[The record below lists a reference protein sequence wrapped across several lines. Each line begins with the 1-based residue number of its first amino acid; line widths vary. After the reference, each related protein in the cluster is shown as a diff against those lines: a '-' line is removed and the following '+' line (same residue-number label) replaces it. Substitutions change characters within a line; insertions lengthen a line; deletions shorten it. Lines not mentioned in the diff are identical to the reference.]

1 MNRVAIARLVPLWAA
16 AIMLLSDPAAAQKP
30 RFLEG
35 FRELVR
41 AMLAVPA
48 EHTRVTAAIDTM
60 AAGLAGWET
69 GPAVAPPGPLI
80 DDEAAEVPMLPL
92 AAYAG
97 GFGHIRRGEYRDAI
111 AAFRLAAAVGTDER
125 PQLAAAGALAQQ
137 GRDVEAERALR
148 AIVATFPASGVAH
161 WWLARVYERLNRV
174 SDARREYETVVAVAL
189 TGRAPLYAAIG
200 RLALAEGDFARAT
213 AALDERRR
221 LTPND
226 PVAHKELAQIHLQ
239 QGRTDQA
246 LAAFSAV
253 LVVNPRD
260 AEAHA
265 SIGRIRLDAGLP
277 AEAIP
282 SLQRALELAPT
293 LYEARYPLALA
304 LKQTGRA
311 EEAARELEQ
320 YDRARQQA
328 TEDRRRAM
336 AEEARRQEAAK
347 QDPR

>member
-1 MNRVAIARLVPLWAA
+1 MNYQWMARLSVT
-16 AIMLLSDPAAAQKP
+16 AILLLPNPAAAQ
-30 RFLEG
+30 RSLFVDG
-35 FRELVR
+35 FRELAG

-48 EHTRVTAAIDTM
+48 ETTRVTAAIDKM
-60 AAGLAGWET
+60 AAGLDRWDSGSADRSVGS
-69 GPAVAPPGPLI
+69 LI
-80 DDEAAEVPMLPL
+80 DDEAGDTPMLPL
-92 AAYAG
+92 AAYAE
-97 GFGHIRRGEYRDAI
+97 GFGHMRRGEYRDAI
-111 AAFRLAAAVGTDER
+111 VAFRRAAAVATDER
-125 PQLAAAGALAQQ
+125 SQLAAAGTLAQQ

-161 WWLARVYERLNRV
+161 WWLARVYERLNRI

-200 RLALAEGDFARAT
+200 RLALAEGDVARAT
-213 AALDERRR
+213 EVLEQRRR

-246 LAAFSAV
+246 LAAFSAAIS
-253 LVVNPRD
+253 VNPRD

-265 SIGRIRLDAGLP
+265 AIGRIRLDMGLP
-277 AEAIP
+277 ADAIP
-282 SLQRALELAPT
+282 PLRRALELRPA
-293 LYEARYPLALA
+293 LYEARYALAVA
-304 LKQTGRA
+304 LKQTGRDA
-311 EEAARELEQ
+311 EAARELEL
-320 YDRARQQA
+320 YERARQQA